1 MITINKRLQKVSEFI
16 KGEYLADIGSDHAYL
31 PIYAIT
37 NNIVSTAIAGEVI
50 KGPYEASIQNV
61 QQYQLDDVISVKL
74 GDGLSVLDDNNKIDS
89 ITICGMGGPLIT
101 KILTEG
107 KNKLANHP
115 RLILQSN
122 IQSYPIRLWLE
133 QSGYTIT
140 SEEIMEEKK
149 HMYEIIVADK
159 LDNDMILT
167 EQERKFGPLLLQ
179 QKNDCF
185 IKKWTHELQALK
197 TIAQQ
202 LDASTHRDRLAEVD
216 TEIKLISE
224 VLNYEN

>member
-16 KGEYLADIGSDHAYL
+16 KGDYLADIGSDHAYL

-37 NNIVSTAIAGEVI
+37 NKIVSKAIAGEVI

-61 QQYQLDDVISVKL
+61 QYYQLDDAINVKL
-74 GDGLSVLDDNNKIDS
+74 GDGLTVLDHNNKVDS
-89 ITICGMGGPLIT
+89 ITICGMGGPLIA
-101 KILTEG
+101 KILAEG
-107 KNKLANHP
+107 QNKLTNHP

-140 SEEIMEEKK
+140 NEEIMEEKK
-149 HMYEIIVADK
+149 HIYEIIVADK
-159 LDNDMILT
+159 LDCDMVLT

-179 QKNDCF
+179 QRNEYF
-185 IKKWTHELQALK
+185 IRKWTHELQSLK
-197 TIAQQ
+197 AIAHQ
-202 LDASTHRDRLAEVD
+202 LDPSTHHNRLAEVD

>member
-16 KGEYLADIGSDHAYL
+16 KGDYLADIGSDHAYL

-37 NNIVSTAIAGEVI
+37 NKIVSKAIAGEVI

-61 QQYQLDDVISVKL
+61 QYYQLDDAINVKL
-74 GDGLSVLDDNNKIDS
+74 GDGLTVLDHNNKVDS
-89 ITICGMGGPLIT
+89 ITICGMGGPLIA
-101 KILTEG
+101 KILAEG
-107 KNKLANHP
+107 QNKLTNHP

-133 QSGYTIT
+133 QAGYTIT
-140 SEEIMEEKK
+140 NEEIMEEKK
-149 HMYEIIVADK
+149 HIYEIIVADK
-159 LDNDMILT
+159 LDCDMVLT

-179 QKNDCF
+179 QSNEYF
-185 IKKWTHELQALK
+185 IRKWTHELQSLK

-202 LDASTHRDRLAEVD
+202 LDPSIHHNRLAEVD

>member
-1 MITINKRLQKVSEFI
+1 
-16 KGEYLADIGSDHAYL
+16 
-31 PIYAIT
+31 
-37 NNIVSTAIAGEVI
+37 
-50 KGPYEASIQNV
+50 
-61 QQYQLDDVISVKL
+61 
-74 GDGLSVLDDNNKIDS
+74 
-89 ITICGMGGPLIT
+89 
-101 KILTEG
+101 
-107 KNKLANHP
+107 
-115 RLILQSN
+115 
-122 IQSYPIRLWLE
+122 
-133 QSGYTIT
+133 
-140 SEEIMEEKK
+140 
-149 HMYEIIVADK
+149 
-159 LDNDMILT
+159 MILT

>member
-16 KGEYLADIGSDHAYL
+16 KGDYLADIGSDHAYL

-37 NNIVSTAIAGEVI
+37 NKIVSKAIASEVI

-61 QQYQLDDVISVKL
+61 QYYQLDDAINVKL
-74 GDGLSVLDDNNKIDS
+74 GDGLTVLDHNNKVDS
-89 ITICGMGGPLIT
+89 ITICGMGGPLIA
-101 KILTEG
+101 KILAEG
-107 KNKLANHP
+107 QNKLTNHP

-140 SEEIMEEKK
+140 NEEIMEEKK
-149 HMYEIIVADK
+149 HIYEIIVADK
-159 LDNDMILT
+159 LDCDMVLT

-179 QKNDCF
+179 QRNEYF
-185 IKKWTHELQALK
+185 IRKWTHELQSLK
-197 TIAQQ
+197 AIAQQ
-202 LDASTHRDRLAEVD
+202 LDPSTHHNRLAEVD